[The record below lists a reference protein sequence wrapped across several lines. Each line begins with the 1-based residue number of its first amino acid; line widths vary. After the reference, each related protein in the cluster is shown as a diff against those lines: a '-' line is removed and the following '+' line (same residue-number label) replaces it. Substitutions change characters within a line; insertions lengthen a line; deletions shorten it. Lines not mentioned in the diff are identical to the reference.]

1 MKAFSITNIGM
12 RRKVNQD
19 YVYCNDV
26 QIGSLPNLF
35 MVADG
40 MGGHK
45 AGEFASKCCV
55 ESIVENVKNSTLKS
69 PVSILEEAIAKAN
82 STVLEISSN
91 NKEYEGMGTTVV
103 VATIVNKVLHVANI
117 GDSRLYL
124 IRDGVTQITEDHSLV
139 ESMVKQGQIMPEDAK
154 HHPNKNIITRALGTN
169 HEVKADFF
177 EVELQDGDVIMLC
190 SDGLSNMVEDKEIE
204 KIIKENSDVK
214 VSSLSLID
222 QANQNGGIDN
232 IAVVMVQ
239 I

>member
-1 MKAFSITNIGM
+1 VKAFSITNIGM